1 MNNTFN
7 FNRFGKLLA
16 MDGRKYVR
24 NFGLIFAILCS
35 LNIVLWILTLVF
47 GFPMMTIFRWLIC
60 YLGMFLATM
69 LVPSKV
75 FGDINLPSEGVRF
88 AMLPVSNLEKYLSYA
103 LFCLATPVLVLL
115 GSWGI
120 DSLLTLLPIGGFD
133 NYIKHWGT
141 LGLMQDFLKEL
152 GAASDVDVNME
163 DAGFEDFQKFTSM
176 FGPAYNINIIIGI
189 VFNVGVFML
198 GNLLFKT
205 HKIGK
210 TLGLMILF
218 SYVTSM
224 IMQIFFASTGLLPMM
239 YGITPDTQP
248 DINTVTGFVS
258 KIMRLGIIVNSVF
271 TVGIYVGIFFKLKTQ
286 KY

>member
-24 NFGLIFAILCS
+24 NFGLTFAILCS
-35 LNIVLWILTLVF
+35 LTIVLWILTLVF
-47 GFPMMTIFRWLIC
+47 GFPVMTIFRWFIC
-60 YLGMFLATM
+60 YFGMLLAIFI
-69 LVPSKV
+69 VPSKV

-88 AMLPVSNLEKYLSYA
+88 AMLPVSNLEKYLSYV

-141 LGLMQDFLKEL
+141 IGLMQDFLKEL

-163 DAGFEDFQKFTSM
+163 EAGFEDFQKFTRM
-176 FGPAYNINIIIGI
+176 FGPAYSINFIIGI

-271 TVGIYVGIFFKLKTQ
+271 TVGVYVVIFFKLKTQ